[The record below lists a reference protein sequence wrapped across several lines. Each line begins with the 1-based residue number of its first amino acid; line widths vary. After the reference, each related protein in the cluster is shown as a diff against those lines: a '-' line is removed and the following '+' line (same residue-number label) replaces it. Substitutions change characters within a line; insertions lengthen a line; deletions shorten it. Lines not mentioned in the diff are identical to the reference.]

1 MDFTR
6 RGGGAMI
13 DLLATLAFTVPLIG
27 GLTLFRLDER
37 KADVVMLGSFIM
49 AMVSQLG
56 VAFLYLV
63 NQEEMVHVVYL
74 KSSQFGEVYGLIID
88 PMSVLIGTVVAV
100 AGFIFMFYGVEY
112 MSERNV
118 GHPGGKGRGLFYA
131 WMTLFEGATLGFI
144 YSSTFLG
151 LLTFFELMGLACWGV
166 VSFYNTKEARRAGFK
181 AFIIPNVGA
190 MIGFYSAIYIGLTQL
205 HDLSLFSL
213 SKVTTDVKPWLFLA
227 LLIAGYTKSA
237 QFPTYSWIPDAMEA
251 PTPASAFLH
260 GAAMVEMGVY
270 LVARVVQFIGSLRM
284 WVFYFMAVMV
294 SLTLLIPILNYPVQ
308 KDAKRLLAYSTV
320 AEAGIMFTGL
330 TYAVLGLTNKAPG
343 FDVGLKAAMFQLTT
357 HAFLKGLA
365 FLTAGTFT
373 YSLGTLDLRKI
384 SGLREI
390 LPINGIAWAVALLGL
405 AGLPPMG
412 IAFSKAELLTN
423 LTLIRVSLMAWLPVL
438 MALTD
443 SVVFLWVGLKWI
455 TRNVF
460 GRPNVERAKT
470 HWVISA
476 SLVTL
481 IVLSIL
487 SVYLSYPL
495 VEEIS
500 FYRGVGL

>member
-1 MDFTR
+1 
-6 RGGGAMI
+6 MI
-13 DLLATLAFTVPLIG
+13 GLLATLTFIVPLITG
-27 GLTLFRLDER
+27 IILFRFDER
-37 KADVVMLGSFIM
+37 KADVIMLSSLLAALTF
-49 AMVSQLG
+49 QLG
-56 VAFLYLV
+56 VAALYVAKGERLI
-63 NQEEMVHVVYL
+63 HIAYL
-74 KSSQFGEVYGLIID
+74 KSTQFGEVYGIIID
-88 PMSVLIGTVVAV
+88 PMSVLIGTVVAL

-151 LLTFFELMGLACWGV
+151 LLIFFELMGLACWGV

-190 MIGFYSAIYIGLTQL
+190 MIGFYTAIYIGLTQL

-213 SKVTTDVKPWLFLA
+213 SKVSPEVKPWLFLA

-270 LVARVVQFIGSLRM
+270 LVARVIQFIGGLPV

-308 KDAKRLLAYSTV
+308 RDAKRLLAYSTV
-320 AEAGIMFTGL
+320 AEAGIMFSGL
-330 TYAVLGLTNKAPG
+330 TYAVLGLTGKAPG

-357 HAFLKGLA
+357 HAFVKGLG

-373 YSLGTLDLRKI
+373 YSLGTLDLREVR
-384 SGLREI
+384 GLREL
-390 LPINGIAWAVALLGL
+390 LPINGLAWSVALLGL

-423 LTLIRVSLMAWLPVL
+423 LSLIKVSPLAWLPIL
-438 MALTD
+438 MVLTD

-455 TRNVF
+455 TKNVF
-460 GRPNVERAKT
+460 GKPNVENVST
-470 HWVISA
+470 HPIITA

-481 IVLSIL
+481 IVLTLVSAYIA
-487 SVYLSYPL
+487 YPL
-495 VEEIS
+495 VEEIT
-500 FYRGVGL
+500 FYGVIP

>member
-1 MDFTR
+1 
-6 RGGGAMI
+6 MI
-13 DLLATLAFTVPLIG
+13 GLLATLAFAVPLAG
-27 GLTLFRLDER
+27 GIILFKLDER
-37 KADVVMLGSFIM
+37 KADVLMLSSFAL
-49 AMVSQLG
+49 AMVFQLW
-56 VAFLYLV
+56 VAGLYVL
-63 NQEEMVHVVYL
+63 NHFGESLHFAYL
-74 KSSQFGEVYGLIID
+74 KSAQFGEVYGIIID

-100 AGFIFMFYGVEY
+100 AGFIFMFYGMEY

-131 WMTLFEGATLGFI
+131 WMTLFEGATLGFV
-144 YSSTFLG
+144 YSSTFLS
-151 LLTFFELMGLACWGV
+151 LLIFFELMGLACWGV
-166 VSFYNTKEARRAGFK
+166 VSYYNTPQARRAGFK

-213 SKVTTDVKPWLFLA
+213 SHVSDSVKPWLFIA
-227 LLIAGYTKSA
+227 LLFAGYTKSA

-270 LVARVVQFIGSLRM
+270 LVARVLQFIGHLPT

-294 SLTLLIPILNYPVQ
+294 SVTLLIPILNYPVQ

-320 AEAGIMFTGL
+320 AEAGIMFVGL
-330 TYAVLGLTNKAPG
+330 TFASLGL
-343 FDVGLKAAMFQLTT
+343 DVGLKASMFQLTT
-357 HAFLKGLA
+357 HAFIKGLA

-384 SGLREI
+384 SGLKEI
-390 LPINGIAWAVALLGL
+390 LPINGLSWGVALLGL
-405 AGLPPMG
+405 AGLPPMA
-412 IAFSKAELLTN
+412 IAFSKAELLT
-423 LTLIRVSLMAWLPVL
+423 SLKALHITDFAWLPIL
-438 MALTD
+438 MLLTD
-443 SVVFLWVGLKWI
+443 SAVFLWVGMKWI

-460 GRPNVERAKT
+460 GKPSVEDART
-470 HWVISA
+470 HWIITA

-481 IVLSIL
+481 IIL
-487 SVYLSYPL
+487 SLVSAYLAYPL
-495 VEEIS
+495 VEEIN
-500 FYRGVGL
+500 FYWGVGQ

>member
-1 MDFTR
+1 
-6 RGGGAMI
+6 MI
-13 DLLATLAFTVPLIG
+13 GLLATLTFTVPLIA
-27 GLTLFRLDER
+27 GLILFRFDER
-37 KADVVMLGSFIM
+37 KADVIMLSSLLAALVF
-49 AMVSQLG
+49 QLG
-56 VAFLYLV
+56 VAVLYVTEGEGLI
-63 NQEEMVHVVYL
+63 HITYL
-74 KSSQFGEVYGLIID
+74 KSLQFGEVYGIIID

-151 LLTFFELMGLACWGV
+151 LLIFFELMGLACWGV

-190 MIGFYSAIYIGLTQL
+190 MIGFYTAIYIGLTQL

-213 SKVTTDVKPWLFLA
+213 SKVSPDIKPWLFLA

-270 LVARVVQFIGSLRM
+270 LVARVIQFIGSLPV
-284 WVFYFMAVMV
+284 WVFYFMAIMV

-320 AEAGIMFTGL
+320 AEAGIMFSGL
-330 TYAVLGLTNKAPG
+330 TYAVLGLTGKAPG
-343 FDVGLKAAMFQLTT
+343 FDIGLKAAMFQLTT
-357 HAFLKGLA
+357 HAFVKGLG

-373 YSLGTLDLRKI
+373 YSLGTLDLREVR
-384 SGLREI
+384 GLGRV
-390 LPINGIAWAVALLGL
+390 LPINGLAWGISLLGL

-412 IAFSKAELLTN
+412 IAFSKAELVADLA
-423 LTLIRVSLMAWLPVL
+423 LVRASALAWLPVL
-438 MALTD
+438 MVLAEST
-443 SVVFLWVGLKWI
+443 VFLWVGLRWI

-460 GRPNVERAKT
+460 GEPNAEKVRT
-470 HWVISA
+470 HPVITA
-476 SLVTL
+476 SLL
-481 IVLSIL
+481 ILMVLIFVSA
-487 SVYLSYPL
+487 YLAYPL
-495 VEEIS
+495 VEEIT
-500 FYRGVGL
+500 FYGVVP

>member
-1 MDFTR
+1 
-6 RGGGAMI
+6 MI
-13 DLLATLAFTVPLIG
+13 GLLAALAYVVPLIG
-27 GLTLFRLDER
+27 GLILFKLDER
-37 KADVVMLGSFIM
+37 KADVVMLSSFIS
-49 AMVSQLG
+49 ALIAQLG
-56 VAFLYLV
+56 VAYLFLTGH
-63 NQEEMVHVVYL
+63 QEMVHIPYL
-74 KSSQFGEVYGLIID
+74 TTKNLGEVYGIIID

-151 LLTFFELMGLACWGV
+151 LLIFFELMGLACWGV
-166 VSFYNTKEARRAGFK
+166 VSYYNTPKGRRAGFK

-190 MIGFYSAIYIGLTQL
+190 MIGFYTAIGIGITQL

-213 SKVTTDVKPWLFLA
+213 SHVAPSVKPWLFIA
-227 LLIAGYTKSA
+227 LLFAGYTKSA

-270 LVARVVQFIGSLRM
+270 LVARVLQFIGHLPI
-284 WVFYFMAVMV
+284 WVFYFMAIMV

-320 AEAGIMFTGL
+320 AEAGIMFVGL
-330 TYAVLGLTNKAPG
+330 TFASLGL
-343 FDVGLKAAMFQLTT
+343 DIGLKAAMFQLTT
-357 HAFLKGLA
+357 HAFVKGLA

-373 YSLGTLDLRKI
+373 YSLGTLDMTKI
-384 SGLREI
+384 SGLKDV
-390 LPINGIAWAVALLGL
+390 LPVNGFSWAVALLGL

-412 IAFSKAELLTN
+412 IAFSKAELLTD
-423 LTLIRVSLMAWLPVL
+423 LIALKTTSLAWLPIIMV
-438 MALTD
+438 LTD
-443 SVVFLWVGLKWI
+443 SAVFLWVGMKWI
-455 TRNVF
+455 GRNVF
-460 GRPNVERAKT
+460 GKPSVEKAPT
-470 HWVISA
+470 HWIINA
-476 SLVTL
+476 SLITL
-481 IVLSIL
+481 ILLTLVSAIL
-487 SVYLSYPL
+487 AYPL
-495 VEEIS
+495 VEEIT
-500 FYRGVGL
+500 FYGVGA

>member
-1 MDFTR
+1 
-6 RGGGAMI
+6 MI
-13 DLLATLAFTVPLIG
+13 GLLASLAYLVPIIG
-27 GLTLFRLDER
+27 GLILFKLDEK
-37 KADVVMLGSFIM
+37 KADAVMLFSFIS
-49 AMVSQLG
+49 ALLFQGG
-56 VAFLYLV
+56 VAYLFLRDHHELIHVRYLV
-63 NQEEMVHVVYL
+63 TGEL
-74 KSSQFGEVYGLIID
+74 GEVYGVIID
-88 PMSVLIGTVVAV
+88 PMSVLIGTVVAL

-151 LLTFFELMGLACWGV
+151 LLIFFELMGLACWGV
-166 VSFYNTKEARRAGFK
+166 VSYYNTPAGRRAGFK

-190 MIGFYSAIYIGLTQL
+190 MIGFYTAIGVGILQL

-213 SKVTTDVKPWLFLA
+213 SQLSPSIKPWLFIA

-270 LVARVVQFIGSLRM
+270 LVARVLQFIGPLPI
-284 WVFYFMAVMV
+284 WVFYFMAIVV
-294 SLTLLIPILNYPVQ
+294 SLTLLVPILNYPVQ

-320 AEAGIMFTGL
+320 AEAGIMFVGL
-330 TYAVLGLTNKAPG
+330 TFASLGLE
-343 FDVGLKAAMFQLTT
+343 VGLKAAMFQLTT
-357 HAFLKGLA
+357 HAFIKGLA

-384 SGLREI
+384 SGLKDV
-390 LPINGIAWAVALLGL
+390 LPVNGFSWAVALLGL

-412 IAFSKAELLTN
+412 IAFSKAELLT
-423 LTLIRVSLMAWLPVL
+423 SLVALKTTSLAWVPVL
-438 MALTD
+438 MVLAD
-443 SVVFLWVGLKWI
+443 SAVFLWVGMKWI
-455 TRNVF
+455 GRNVF
-460 GRPNVERAKT
+460 GKPQVKSAPT
-470 HWVISA
+470 HWIINV

-481 IVLSIL
+481 IVLSLISAVL
-487 SVYLSYPL
+487 AYPL
-495 VEEIS
+495 VEEIG
-500 FYRGVGL
+500 FYGVGA

>member
-1 MDFTR
+1 
-6 RGGGAMI
+6 MI
-13 DLLATLAFTVPLIG
+13 GLLATLTFIMPLTAG
-27 GLTLFRLDER
+27 VVLFKFDER
-37 KADVVMLGSFIM
+37 VADVLMLSSLLAALLF
-49 AMVSQLG
+49 QLG
-56 VAFLYLV
+56 VTYLYITGREKLI
-63 NQEEMVHVVYL
+63 HVVYL
-74 KSSQFGEVYGLIID
+74 RSAQFGEVYGLIID
-88 PMSVLIGTVVAV
+88 PMSVLIGTVVAL

-112 MSERNV
+112 MGERNV

-151 LLTFFELMGLACWGV
+151 LLIFFELMGLACWGV
-166 VSFYNTKEARRAGFK
+166 VSFYNTREARRAGFK

-213 SKVTTDVKPWLFLA
+213 SKVSPDVKPWLFLA

-270 LVARVVQFIGSLRM
+270 LVARIIQFIGPLPV
-284 WVFYFMAVMV
+284 WVFYFMAIMV

-308 KDAKRLLAYSTV
+308 KEAKRLLAYSTV
-320 AEAGIMFTGL
+320 AEAGIMFVGL
-330 TYAVLGLTNKAPG
+330 TYAVLGLTGRAPG

-357 HAFLKGLA
+357 HAFVKGLA

-373 YSLGTLDLRKI
+373 YSLGTLDLRRI

-390 LPINGIAWAVALLGL
+390 LPVNGLAWTVALLGL

-412 IAFSKAELLTN
+412 IAFSKAELITSLS
-423 LTLIRVSLMAWLPVL
+423 LVKVSALAWLPIIMV
-438 MALTD
+438 LTD
-443 SVVFLWVGLKWI
+443 SAVFLWVGLKWI
-455 TRNVF
+455 TKNVF
-460 GRPNVERAKT
+460 GGPNVEKANT
-470 HWVISA
+470 HPIITV
-476 SLVTL
+476 SLLIL
-481 IVLSIL
+481 IVLTLVSA
-487 SVYLSYPL
+487 YLAYPL
-495 VEEIS
+495 VEKIT
-500 FYRGVGL
+500 FYGVIP

>member
-1 MDFTR
+1 
-6 RGGGAMI
+6 MI
-13 DLLATLAFTVPLIG
+13 GLLATLTFIVPLIG
-27 GLTLFRLDER
+27 GLILFRLDGR
-37 KADVVMLGSFIM
+37 KADVIMLGSFIT
-49 AMVSQLG
+49 AMLTQLG
-56 VAFLYLV
+56 VAFFYL
-63 NQEEMVHVVYL
+63 NIHEELIHIIYL
-74 KSSQFGEVYGLIID
+74 KTERLGEVYGIIID

-100 AGFIFMFYGVEY
+100 AGFIFMFYGKEY

-118 GHPGGKGRGLFYA
+118 GHPVKKGKGLFYA

-151 LLTFFELMGLACWGV
+151 LLIFFELMGLACWGV
-166 VSFYNTKEARRAGFK
+166 VSYYGTKAGYRAGFK

-190 MIGFYSAIYIGLTQL
+190 MIGFYSAIAIGITQL

-213 SKVTTDVKPWLFLA
+213 SEVSPGLKPWLFLA

-270 LVARVVQFIGSLRM
+270 LVARVLQFIGALPT

-320 AEAGIMFTGL
+320 AEAGIMFVGL
-330 TYAVLGLTNKAPG
+330 TFASLGLE
-343 FDVGLKAAMFQLTT
+343 VGLKAAMFQLTA
-357 HAFLKGLA
+357 HAFIKGLA
-365 FLTAGTFT
+365 FLTAGSFT
-373 YSLGTLDLRKI
+373 YSLGTLDLRQIK
-384 SGLREI
+384 GMKEI
-390 LPINGIAWAVALLGL
+390 LPVNAVAWTVALLGL

-412 IAFSKAELLTN
+412 IAFSKAELLTSLKALH
-423 LTLIRVSLMAWLPVL
+423 LTPVAWLPVIMVL
-438 MALTD
+438 AD

-460 GRPNVERAKT
+460 GRPISTRVST
-470 HWVISA
+470 HPIISA
-476 SLVTL
+476 SLIAL
-481 IVLSIL
+481 IIL
-487 SVYLSYPL
+487 SVLVPYLAYPL
-495 VEEIS
+495 VHHIT
-500 FYRGVGL
+500 FIGGAGH

>member
-1 MDFTR
+1 MDFR
-6 RGGGAMI
+6 LHGGVTMI
-13 DLLATLAFTVPLIG
+13 GLLATLTFTVPLIG
-27 GLTLFRLDER
+27 GLILFKLDER
-37 KADVVMLGSFIM
+37 KADVVMLTSLLI
-49 AMVSQLG
+49 ALITQLG
-56 VAFLYLV
+56 VAFLYLA
-63 NQEEMVHVVYL
+63 NHEELIHIAYFR
-74 KSSQFGEVYGLIID
+74 SSQFGEVYGLIID

-100 AGFIFMFYGVEY
+100 AGFIFMLYGVEY

-151 LLTFFELMGLACWGV
+151 LLIFFELMGLACWGV
-166 VSFYNTKEARRAGFK
+166 VSYYNTKEARRAGFK

-213 SKVTTDVKPWLFLA
+213 SQVSPEVKPWLFIA

-270 LVARVVQFIGSLRM
+270 LVARVLQFIGSLPV

-320 AEAGIMFTGL
+320 AEAGIMFSGL
-330 TYAVLGLTNKAPG
+330 TYAVLGLTGKAPG
-343 FDVGLKAAMFQLTT
+343 FDIGLKAAMFQLTT
-357 HAFLKGLA
+357 HAFVKGLA

-373 YSLGTLDLRKI
+373 YSLGTLDLRRI

-390 LPINGIAWAVALLGL
+390 LPVNGLAWTVALLGL

-412 IAFSKAELLTN
+412 IAFSKAELVTN
-423 LTLIRVSLMAWLPVL
+423 LSLIKVSPLAWLPIL
-438 MALTD
+438 MVLTD

-460 GRPNVERAKT
+460 GRPNVEKAST
-470 HWVISA
+470 HPIITT
-476 SLVTL
+476 SLVAL
-481 IVLSIL
+481 IVLTLVSA
-487 SVYLSYPL
+487 YLAYPL
-495 VEEIS
+495 VEEIA
-500 FYRGVGL
+500 FYGVIP

>member
-1 MDFTR
+1 
-6 RGGGAMI
+6 MI
-13 DLLATLAFTVPLIG
+13 ELLATLAFTVPLIG
-27 GLTLFRLDER
+27 GLVLFKLDGR
-37 KADVVMLGSFIM
+37 KADAVMLSSFTL
-49 AMVSQLG
+49 AMLLQLAVSL
-56 VAFLYLV
+56 LYHAP
-63 NQEEMVHVVYL
+63 VHVAYL
-74 KSSQFGEVYGLIID
+74 ETERFGEVYGIIID

-118 GHPGGKGRGLFYA
+118 GHPVKGGKGLFYA

-151 LLTFFELMGLACWGV
+151 LLVFFELMGLACWGV
-166 VSFYNTKEARRAGFK
+166 VSYYGTPAGQRAGFK

-190 MIGFYSAIYIGLTQL
+190 MIGFYTAIYIGITQL

-213 SKVTTDVKPWLFLA
+213 SKVSPEVKPWLFLA

-270 LVARVVQFIGSLRM
+270 LVARVIQFIGPLPV
-284 WVFYFMAVMV
+284 WVFYFMAIMV

-320 AEAGIMFTGL
+320 AEAGIMFVAL
-330 TYAVLGLTNKAPG
+330 TYAVLGSEI
-343 FDVGLKAAMFQLTT
+343 GLKAAMFQLTT
-357 HAFLKGLA
+357 HAFVKGLA

-373 YSLGTLDLRKI
+373 YSLGTLDLRRI
-384 SGLREI
+384 SGLREV
-390 LPINGIAWAVALLGL
+390 LPINGLAWTVALLGL
-405 AGLPPMG
+405 AGLPPMV
-412 IAFSKAELLTN
+412 IAFSKAEILLN
-423 LTLIRVSLMAWLPVL
+423 VSLVGISALAWLPIL
-438 MALTD
+438 MLLAD
-443 SVVFLWVGLKWI
+443 SAVFLWVGLKWI

-460 GRPNVERAKT
+460 GRPVVERAQT
-470 HWVISA
+470 HPIITA
-476 SLVTL
+476 SLLIL
-481 IVLSIL
+481 IVLSL
-487 SVYLSYPL
+487 VSAYLAYPL
-495 VEEIS
+495 VEEIT
-500 FYRGVGL
+500 YGVVP

>member
-1 MDFTR
+1 
-6 RGGGAMI
+6 MI
-13 DLLATLAFTVPLIG
+13 GLLASMAYFIPLIG
-27 GLTLFRLDER
+27 GLILFRLDER
-37 KADVVMLGSFIM
+37 KADAVMLASFIS
-49 AMVSQLG
+49 ALIAQLS
-56 VAFLYLV
+56 VAYLFLTGHL
-63 NQEEMVHVVYL
+63 EMVHIPYL
-74 KSSQFGEVYGLIID
+74 TTERLGEAYGIIID

-131 WMTLFEGATLGFI
+131 WMTLFEGATLGFV

-151 LLTFFELMGLACWGV
+151 LLIFFELMGLACWGV
-166 VSFYNTKEARRAGFK
+166 VSYYNTPEARRAGFK

-190 MIGFYSAIYIGLTQL
+190 MIGFYTAIGIGITQL

-213 SKVTTDVKPWLFLA
+213 SRVAPSIKPWLFIA
-227 LLIAGYTKSA
+227 LLFAGYTKSA

-270 LVARVVQFIGSLRM
+270 LVARVLQFIGPLPI
-284 WVFYFMAVMV
+284 WVFYFMAIMV

-320 AEAGIMFTGL
+320 AEAGIMFSGL
-330 TYAVLGLTNKAPG
+330 TFAALGL
-343 FDVGLKAAMFQLTT
+343 DIGLKAAMFQLTT
-357 HAFLKGLA
+357 HAFIKGLG

-384 SGLREI
+384 SGLKDL
-390 LPINGIAWAVALLGL
+390 LPVNGFSWAVALLGL

-412 IAFSKAELLTN
+412 IAFSKAELLTD
-423 LTLIRVSLMAWLPVL
+423 LVALKTTSLAWFPVI
-438 MALTD
+438 MVLTD
-443 SVVFLWVGLKWI
+443 SAVFLWVGMGWI
-455 TRNVF
+455 GRNVF
-460 GRPNVERAKT
+460 GKPSVEKAPT
-470 HWVISA
+470 HWIINA
-476 SLVTL
+476 SLITL
-481 IVLSIL
+481 IIL
-487 SVYLSYPL
+487 TLVSAILAYPL
-495 VEEIS
+495 VEEIT
-500 FYRGVGL
+500 FYGVGA

>member
-1 MDFTR
+1 
-6 RGGGAMI
+6 MI
-13 DLLATLAFTVPLIG
+13 GLLTTLTFIVPLIG
-27 GLTLFRLDER
+27 GLVLFRLDER
-37 KADVVMLGSFIM
+37 KADVIMLGSFIT
-49 AMVSQLG
+49 AMVAQLG
-56 VAFLYLV
+56 VAFLYLRDHEV
-63 NQEEMVHVVYL
+63 LIHIVYL
-74 KSSQFGEVYGLIID
+74 KSAQFGEVYGLIID

-151 LLTFFELMGLACWGV
+151 LLIFFELMGLACWGV
-166 VSFYNTKEARRAGFK
+166 VSYYNTWEARRAGFK

-190 MIGFYSAIYIGLTQL
+190 MIGFYTAIYISLTQL

-213 SKVTTDVKPWLFLA
+213 SKVSPDVRPWLFLA
-227 LLIAGYTKSA
+227 LLMAGYTKSA

-270 LVARVVQFIGSLRM
+270 LIARVLQFIGPLPT

-294 SLTLLIPILNYPVQ
+294 SLTLLIPIINYPVQ

-320 AEAGIMFTGL
+320 AEAGIMFSGL
-330 TYAVLGLTNKAPG
+330 TYASLGI
-343 FDVGLKAAMFQLTT
+343 DVGIKAAMFQLTT
-357 HAFLKGLA
+357 HAFVKGLA

-373 YSLGTLDLRKI
+373 YSLGTLDLRRI
-384 SGLREI
+384 SGLREV
-390 LPINGIAWAVALLGL
+390 LPLNGLAWSVALLGL

-412 IAFSKAELLTN
+412 IAFSKAELITN
-423 LTLIRVSLMAWLPVL
+423 LSLVKVSPLAWLPIIMLLV
-438 MALTD
+438 D
-443 SVVFLWVGLKWI
+443 SAVFLWVGLKWI
-455 TRNVF
+455 TKNVF
-460 GRPNVERAKT
+460 GRPSVEKAQS
-470 HWVISA
+470 HPIISA

-481 IVLSIL
+481 IIL
-487 SVYLSYPL
+487 TLISAYLAYPL
-495 VEEIS
+495 VEEIT
-500 FYRGVGL
+500 FYGVVP

>member
-1 MDFTR
+1 
-6 RGGGAMI
+6 MI
-13 DLLATLAFTVPLIG
+13 GLLASMAYVVPLIG
-27 GLTLFRLDER
+27 GLILFKLDER
-37 KADVVMLGSFIM
+37 KADAVMLASFIS
-49 AMVSQLG
+49 ALIAQLG
-56 VAFLYLV
+56 VAYLFLT
-63 NQEEMVHVVYL
+63 EHHEMVHVSYITTER
-74 KSSQFGEVYGLIID
+74 FGEAYGIIID

-151 LLTFFELMGLACWGV
+151 LLIFFELMGLACWGV
-166 VSFYNTKEARRAGFK
+166 VSYYNTPKARRAGFK

-190 MIGFYSAIYIGLTQL
+190 MIGFYTAVGIGITQL

-213 SKVTTDVKPWLFLA
+213 SNVDPSVKPWLFIA
-227 LLIAGYTKSA
+227 LLLAGYTKSA

-270 LVARVVQFIGSLRM
+270 LVARVLQFIGDLPI
-284 WVFYFMAVMV
+284 WVFYFMAIMV

-320 AEAGIMFTGL
+320 AEAAIMFSGL
-330 TYAVLGLTNKAPG
+330 TFAALGL
-343 FDVGLKAAMFQLTT
+343 DIGLKAAMFQLTT
-357 HAFLKGLA
+357 HAFIKGLG

-373 YSLGTLDLRKI
+373 YSLGMLDLRKI
-384 SGLREI
+384 SGLKDV
-390 LPINGIAWAVALLGL
+390 LPINGFSWAVALLGL

-412 IAFSKAELLTN
+412 IAFSKAELLTD
-423 LTLIRVSLMAWLPVL
+423 LVALKTTPLAWLPIIMV
-438 MALTD
+438 LTD
-443 SVVFLWVGLKWI
+443 SGVFLWVGMKWI
-455 TRNVF
+455 GRNVF
-460 GRPNVERAKT
+460 GKPSVEKAPT
-470 HWVISA
+470 HWIINVSLIALIILTLVSA
-476 SLVTL
+476 
-481 IVLSIL
+481 IL
-487 SVYLSYPL
+487 AYPL
-495 VEEIS
+495 VEEIT
-500 FYRGVGL
+500 FYGVGA